1 MTDSPAASAAVIEV
15 RPVETAGS
23 NPLHIILARKVWL
36 DHPGIKFSYDQT
48 EDILVLRVVELPSAY
63 SMSSQESVFV
73 GFDLLGEAAWPTTIA
88 ITSAS
93 RTFFENNH
101 GMAVVKELIGASVYE
116 GVRRVLTTGETAAST
131 VELTVT
137 QGRALCS
144 RWNAMTTV
152 PEATTA
158 EELTD
163 EILETVLLSWS
174 VDLAPALARNST
186 SFDTVDSTEL
196 PDTIRRTAA
205 LADEGIFQLL
215 VGRKRRTAEPWPVAR
230 LDLDRK
236 GEDYL
241 VSVVVPL
248 PQEPPT
254 GIAILAEVTINGQVW
269 SISLEKDQA
278 QDRALSR
285 KLVGC
290 RLIPSAALL
299 AHQEQ
304 PAKQS
309 TMRLQIKATPAQ
321 QA

>member
-1 MTDSPAASAAVIEV
+1 MTDFPTASAVIEV
-15 RPVETAGS
+15 RPVETAKS
-23 NPLHIILARKVWL
+23 NPLHVMLARKVWI
-36 DHPGIKFSYDQT
+36 DHPRITFSYDSA
-48 EDILVLRVVELPSAY
+48 EDILILRAVEQPSVY
-63 SMSSQESVFV
+63 SMSSKESVFV

-88 ITSAS
+88 ISSAS

-101 GMAVVKELIGASVYE
+101 ELAVVRELVGEAVFE
-116 GVRRVLTTGETAAST
+116 AVKPVLTSGESRTST
-131 VELTVT
+131 VDLTAE
-137 QGRALCS
+137 QGRALHTH
-144 RWNAMTTV
+144 WNTMTTV

-158 EELTD
+158 DELTD
-163 EILETVLLSWS
+163 EILESVLLSWS
-174 VDLAPALARNST
+174 VELAPALPRNST
-186 SFDTVDSTEL
+186 SFDTVDSAEL
-196 PDTIRRTAA
+196 PDTIRRSAA
-205 LADEGIFQLL
+205 LADEGIFELI
-215 VGRKRRTAEPWPVAR
+215 VGRKRRAAEPWPVAR

-248 PQEPPT
+248 PQEPPA
-254 GIAILAEVTINGQVW
+254 GITILAEVTINGQVW
-269 SISLEKDQA
+269 SISLERDQA

-309 TMRLQIKATPAQ
+309 AMKLQIKAIPAEES
-321 QA
+321 

>member
-1 MTDSPAASAAVIEV
+1 MTDFPAASAVIEV
-15 RPVETAGS
+15 RPVETADS
-23 NPLHIILARKVWL
+23 SPLHIVLARKVWI
-36 DHPGIKFSYDQT
+36 DHPRITFSYDST
-48 EDILVLRVVELPSAY
+48 EDILILRVVELPSIY
-63 SMSSQESVFV
+63 SMSSGESVFV

-88 ITSAS
+88 ISSAS

-101 GMAVVKELIGASVYE
+101 ELVVVRNLIGEAVYE
-116 GVRRVLTTGETAAST
+116 AVKPVLRSGESRSSTMDLTVEQGRVLHT
-131 VELTVT
+131 
-137 QGRALCS
+137 

-158 EELTD
+158 EEMTD
-163 EILETVLLSWS
+163 EILETVLLSWA
-174 VDLAPALARNST
+174 VDLAPALLRDST
-186 SFDTVDSTEL
+186 AFDTIDSAEL
-196 PDTIRRTAA
+196 PDTIRRSAA
-205 LADEGIFQLL
+205 VEDEGLFQLI
-215 VGRKRRTAEPWPVAR
+215 VGRKRRTIEPWPVAR

-248 PQEPPT
+248 PQEPPA
-254 GIAILAEVTINGQVW
+254 GIAISADVTINGQAW
-269 SISLEKDQA
+269 NIPLEKDQA

-290 RLIPSAALL
+290 RLIPSQALF

-304 PAKQS
+304 PARQT
-309 TMRLQIKATPAQ
+309 TMRLEIKAIPAE